1 MVLFIF
7 AKQENI
13 KMIELTK
20 EEAMLI
26 QTLAMFEGF
35 LFSVEGQGARS
46 IADLLENPVELL
58 AEKLKDD

>member
-1 MVLFIF
+1 
-7 AKQENI
+7 
-13 KMIELTK
+13 MIELTK
-20 EEAMLI
+20 EEAILI
-26 QTLAMFEGF
+26 LQTLSMFEGF